1 MGNDNLSIVSFNSS
15 RKGLLTLSPDQRPS
29 YLQRIFQSSNAK
41 PDICF
46 LPGDDKYAKLNAIR
60 GYDQFTVPNSEDTV
74 VLFDVNRVKM
84 EKPKVSFN
92 SFGQLPGLDF
102 DKLVVPQVEVSTL
115 QPYKQVVKEFSMI
128 SWKYGYFQ
136 STGFSVETLMESLIT
151 FSQRLAITTGKPVLI
166 GGEMNIEYSTL
177 MKIVKKLSTDQQE
190 EFLANMQPVMCEQ
203 GFLPSMTKSSLRD
216 IRHLFMMNVFQC
228 KSTSSNGVI
237 KTWEDR
243 QRTEIVPD
251 CFIASKH
258 LKLAE
263 ASLLDVEEVTG
274 RQICMSLLQKHKPT
288 QTSMEIPVRPPKHHG
303 G

>member
-15 RKGLLTLSPDQRPS
+15 RKGLQTLSSEQRPT
-29 YLQRIFQSSNAK
+29 YLQRLFQSSSAK

-46 LPGDDKYAKLNAIR
+46 LPGDDKYAKLNAIS
-60 GYDQFTVPNSEDTV
+60 GYGQFTIPNSDDTV

-84 EKPKVSFN
+84 EKPKVSLN
-92 SFGQLPGLDF
+92 SFGVLPGLDF

-115 QPYKQVVKEFSMI
+115 QPYQRVVKEFSMI

-136 STGFSVETLMESLIT
+136 STGISVETLMESLIT

-166 GGEMNIEYSTL
+166 GGEMNIEYSSL
-177 MKIVKKLSTDQQE
+177 VKIVKKLSTDQQE
-190 EFLANMQPVMCEQ
+190 EFLTNMQPVMSEQ

-216 IRHLFMMNVFQC
+216 IRHLFMMNVFKC
-228 KSTSSNGVI
+228 KSNSSNGVI
-237 KTWEDR
+237 RTWEDR
-243 QRTEIVPD
+243 QRSEVVPD

-263 ASLLDVEEVTG
+263 ASLLDVEEVT
-274 RQICMSLLQKHKPT
+274 IHDFVCYKTFLIHFHV
-288 QTSMEIPVRPPKHHG
+288 METYGK
-303 G
+303 

>member
-46 LPGDDKYAKLNAIR
+46 LPGDDKYAKLHAIR

-74 VLFDVNRVKM
+74 FLFDVNRVKM
-84 EKPKVSFN
+84 EKPKVNFN

-136 STGFSVETLMESLIT
+136 STGISVETLMESLIT
-151 FSQRLAITTGKPVLI
+151 FSQRLAITTEKPVLI

-177 MKIVKKLSTDQQE
+177 MKIVKKLSTNQQE
-190 EFLANMQPVMCEQ
+190 EFLANMQPVMSEQ

-228 KSTSSNGVI
+228 KSNSSNGVI

-263 ASLLDVEEVTG
+263 ASLLDVEEVRIPG
-274 RQICMSLLQKHKPT
+274 FICYVTLH
-288 QTSMEIPVRPPKHHG
+288 
-303 G
+303 